1 MKILY
6 FGRHNDF
13 YSNKLLDFLKGYS
26 SSIDVKWSKKK
37 FENFKI
43 SNQNYDYIISFRSY
57 YILRS
62 KEIKKAKI
70 IAINFHPSL
79 PKYRGAGCSN
89 LAILNK
95 DKYFGTTA
103 HLIDPDIDSGSI
115 IDVKRFKLKSKITLQ
130 EIINKTKFCQ
140 YNQAV
145 EILEKIF
152 KNPKNIKIMTK
163 KYNNVKW
170 SNKILKQIDLEKI
183 YSLKLKDLNKMS
195 KSEIIRYFRATVIG
209 NYFPKIQI

>member
-6 FGRHNDF
+6 FGRYNDF

-26 SSIDVKWSKKK
+26 RSIDVKWSKKK
-37 FENFKI
+37 FETFKI
-43 SNQNYDYIISFRSY
+43 SNEKYDYIISFRSY

-62 KEIKKAKI
+62 KEINKTKI
-70 IAINFHPSL
+70 AAINFHPSL

-115 IDVKRFKLKSKITLQ
+115 IDIKRFKLKSKITLQ

-152 KNPKNIKIMTK
+152 KNPKNIRNMTK

-183 YSLKLKDLNKMS
+183 YTLKLKDLNNMS
-195 KSEIIRYFRATVIG
+195 KSEIIRYFRATVIS